1 MERNKSRDIASLAG
15 AAVLVVLEC
24 IGMVLSFQELN
35 VGMFRYY
42 TILSNGF
49 MLLSAAIWGVY
60 TGEKLRDGFDIPG
73 WVRFLKYAA
82 TATVLLT
89 FVVVCAVL
97 APREEDYFS
106 LLTQGSFL
114 YTHLLCPLVA
124 AVTFLALDAEPE
136 VKPAY
141 VGLSLLPTVL
151 YAAVA
156 MVLNIL
162 GVWYGPYDFLHVY
175 EQPVWL
181 SVLWGVAMLLVS
193 LLLAALL
200 YRGSKKLHREYVY

>member
-1 MERNKSRDIASLAG
+1 MEKNKKQDIASLVG

-42 TILSNGF
+42 TILSNAF

-82 TATVLLT
+82 TVTVLLT
-89 FVVVCAVL
+89 LVVVCAVL
-97 APREEDYFS
+97 GPMSGDYFS
-106 LLTQGSFL
+106 LLLSGSFL
-114 YTHLLCPLVA
+114 YLHLLCPIVA
-124 AVTFLALDAEPE
+124 VVTFLAFDAEPE

-141 VGLSLLPTVL
+141 VSMSLIPTVI

-156 MVLNIL
+156 LVLNIMD
-162 GVWYGPYDFLHVY
+162 VWYGPYDFLHVY

-181 SVLWGVAMLLVS
+181 SVLWGVAILLVA

-200 YRGSKKLHREYVY
+200 HRGSKKLHREYVY